1 MFPGFSKNLLAAVK
15 TLETMVSSFQT
26 KVKSVERDLWREY
39 QALESHLEMRAKKM
53 DRLEHIVRNSIA
65 AGTTG
70 NGVLTAAEAQGRL
83 ARLEE
88 AYRQLKVENHTL
100 RTAAEVR
107 ARAAY
112 AAAQSSR
119 GGGSDRH
126 QQSPSP
132 LPSVGPRDRE
142 RMPSDRMSIHS
153 QVDTRKGPGSSRP
166 SSIAVPQRSASSS
179 RRSMINDMDGHTDD
193 GLLSGNSQRPLSRA
207 QSNQSQQSHQQY
219 QHQQNH
225 PQVQSQASYTGPG
238 GGGGGIQQ
246 TSAERGVAPP
256 SGPGSNASTN
266 NPAATPGM
274 YLQAGGGSQ
283 TGGTTSADNKWMLR
297 LRDLEYKL
305 KAEREGRILD
315 RNEALKRIN
324 TSESENLALRENL
337 EREKRRKRESAQ
349 SSGTSSGLTGLGNGE
364 RADPRS
370 FA

>member
-15 TLETMVSSFQT
+15 TLETMVSGFQT

-39 QALESHLEMRAKKM
+39 QALESHLEMRAKKL

-70 NGVLTAAEAQGRL
+70 NGVPTAAEAQGRL

-112 AAAQSSR
+112 AAAHSSR
-119 GGGSDRH
+119 GGGDGH

-132 LPSVGPRDRE
+132 LPSAGPRDRE
-142 RMPSDRMSIHS
+142 RMPSDRMSIYS
-153 QVDTRKGPGSSRP
+153 QVDPRKSGSSRP

-179 RRSMINDMDGHTDD
+179 RRSMINDMDGHTDE
-193 GLLSGNSQRPLSRA
+193 GLLPGFSQPPLSRA
-207 QSNQSQQSHQQY
+207 QSTRSQQSHQHEQ
-219 QHQQNH
+219 H

-238 GGGGGIQQ
+238 GGGGGIQMPN
-246 TSAERGVAPP
+246 ERGVAPP
-256 SGPGSNASTN
+256 SGPGSTSSTN
-266 NPAATPGM
+266 NPATPGM
-274 YLQAGGGSQ
+274 YLQSGGAGGG
-283 TGGTTSADNKWMLR
+283 TGTTSADNKWMLR

-349 SSGTSSGLTGLGNGE
+349 SSSGGGGGIMG
-364 RADPRS
+364 
-370 FA
+370 

>member
-1 MFPGFSKNLLAAVK
+1 
-15 TLETMVSSFQT
+15 MVSSFQT

-39 QALESHLEMRAKKM
+39 QALETHLEMRIKKM
-53 DRLEHIVRNSIA
+53 DRLENIVRNSIA

-107 ARAAY
+107 ARAAH
-112 AAAQSSR
+112 AAAHSSR
-119 GGGSDRH
+119 GGDRY

-132 LPSVGPRDRE
+132 LPSGGPRDRE

-153 QVDTRKGPGSSRP
+153 LDPRKGGGSSRP
-166 SSIAVPQRSASSS
+166 SSIAVPQRSTSSS

-193 GLLSGNSQRPLSRA
+193 GLLPGSSQPPLSRM
-207 QSNQSQQSHQQY
+207 QSNQSQQSQQQY
-219 QHQQNH
+219 QPH

-238 GGGGGIQQ
+238 GGGGGIHQH
-246 TSAERGVAPP
+246 ERGGVAPNQQP
-256 SGPGSNASTN
+256 GLANTNSG
-266 NPAATPGM
+266 AATPGM
-274 YLQAGGGSQ
+274 YLQTGGQQQGQGGS
-283 TGGTTSADNKWMLR
+283 SSSSDNKWMLR

-337 EREKRRKRESAQ
+337 EREKRRSKRESAQ
-349 SSGTSSGLTGLGNGE
+349 SSAGGGNGG
-364 RADPRS
+364 P
-370 FA
+370 